1 MEHRRVPPAFSANF
15 EHEGGR
21 GGDSGNIFFLPSKDS
36 LYNLHRFYGHLGFY
50 FWALKGLSII
60 W

>member
-50 FWALKGLSII
+50 F
-60 W
+60 